1 MKVGE
6 DTFFLAQCIKKASK
20 IASLESE
27 LYFYCHQD
35 ESVTQCSYF
44 SGKLTEMTAW
54 EKIVELYADEPLVQK
69 TAKAGYAQICREL
82 VVKYSKDAAFMQEG
96 YPQAKAGFYKW
107 AGELMRAQ
115 LYEKRYCYLLKTI
128 YSYFFWST
136 WVKRKQG
143 E

>member
-1 MKVGE
+1 MH
-6 DTFFLAQCIKKASK
+6 QKASK

-69 TAKAGYAQICREL
+69 TAKAGYARDLPGIGRQVQQRCGL
-82 VVKYSKDAAFMQEG
+82 Y
-96 YPQAKAGFYKW
+96 AGRIPASESGFLQKV
-107 AGELMRAQ
+107 GRELMRAQ
-115 LYEKRYCYLLKTI
+115 LYEKDIAICSRRSIHIFLEHLGKTK
-128 YSYFFWST
+128 T
-136 WVKRKQG
+136 G
-143 E
+143 